1 VNPDQAL
8 RIHPD
13 VTAEEV
19 AAILAVL
26 AGSASGRA
34 GKAAGPEPAATW
46 RQGSGLRAT
55 RSGAGSQVPGPD
67 AWRTSS
73 WPR

>member
-1 VNPDQAL
+1 ML
-8 RIHPD
+8 RIQTPD

-26 AGSASGRA
+26 AGSAEGRGPA
-34 GKAAGPEPAATW
+34 VPEPVAAW
-46 RQGSGLRAT
+46 RHGTGLRAT
-55 RSGAGSQVPGPD
+55 RAGAPLVPGPD